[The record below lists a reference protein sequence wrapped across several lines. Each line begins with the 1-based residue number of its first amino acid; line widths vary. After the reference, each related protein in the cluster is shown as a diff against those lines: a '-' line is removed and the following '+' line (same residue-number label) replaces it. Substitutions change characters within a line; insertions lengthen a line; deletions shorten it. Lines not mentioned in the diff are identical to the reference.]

1 MIWSYIEFATK
12 LAKSRAEAAAK
23 LDKAVAEELPPLKLD
38 GAIFKTQLISY
49 EENQWGA
56 LGTNGVRF
64 EASTNKGIAP
74 GPLERIASGGELS
87 RFLLALKIC
96 LEETPY
102 HRTLIFDEVDT
113 GVGGAVATA
122 VGERLDRL
130 GATTQTL
137 VVTHSPQVAA
147 RGNQHLQIIKILT
160 KNGVISST
168 NALAAASR
176 TEEIARMLAG
186 ETVTNEARAAAVA
199 LLEA

>member
-1 MIWSYIEFATK
+1 MEAAQNGKRNYIEFATK

-56 LGTNGVRF
+56 LGTNSVRF

-102 HRTLIFDEVDT
+102 HRTLIFDVKLTRGLEPSPP
-113 GVGGAVATA
+113 
-122 VGERLDRL
+122 RLEKDL
-130 GATTQTL
+130 IDLEQ
-137 VVTHSPQVAA
+137 
-147 RGNQHLQIIKILT
+147 QHKPW
-160 KNGVISST
+160 SSRIHHK
-168 NALAAASR
+168 SQPV
-176 TEEIARMLAG
+176 EIN
-186 ETVTNEARAAAVA
+186 TFK
-199 LLEA
+199 